1 MHYKIISEEED
12 RNVETLHLKIFIHYF
27 NSKNAYYS
35 LIFKEKISNFFS
47 PNLCFSEENKV

>member
-35 LIFKEKISNFFS
+35 LIFKEKISNFF
-47 PNLCFSEENKV
+47 F